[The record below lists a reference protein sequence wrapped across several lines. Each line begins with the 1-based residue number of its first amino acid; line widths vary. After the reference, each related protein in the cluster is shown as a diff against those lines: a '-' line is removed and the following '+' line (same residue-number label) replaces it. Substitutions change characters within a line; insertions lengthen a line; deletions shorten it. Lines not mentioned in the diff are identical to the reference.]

1 MKKLILILALLTT
14 VAILSCEKEH
24 CWGCTQI
31 TIYEIPGY
39 LPDTTIVKSIRCDL
53 TEKTVTDMENWLTYR
68 AEECL
73 NGTIVTINSSYHC
86 MEATCWDVK

>member
-24 CWGCTQI
+24 CWACTQT

-39 LPDTTIVKSIRCDL
+39 LPDTAIVKSGPLRPHKRDSKRHGGLADL
-53 TEKTVTDMENWLTYR
+53 PGRGVPWRNACHDPQLLSLYGGNLVGM
-68 AEECL
+68 
-73 NGTIVTINSSYHC
+73 
-86 MEATCWDVK
+86 